1 MESNLEV
8 WKTAHQLTLAVYKV
22 TQNFP
27 KSEQFGLTSQVRRSA
42 SSVPTNII
50 EGQARQY
57 KKEFVQFLYISKGS
71 LEETNYHLFLS
82 KELGYISEDDYKML
96 AELCTRIKMMLY
108 KLITTNNEQRTTNN
122 EQRTT
127 NNEQRTLSNMINKH
141 SITHVIL
148 TGGVGSRLWPLSRKS
163 RPKQYLDIF
172 DGKSLFEMTVDRN
185 RTIADKVMVVGNID
199 NCHLSRK
206 ILEQTNTPYIDIVE
220 STPRNTAAAIAFAA
234 FASDPEDI
242 LIITPS
248 DHIIDEMQQYQAAI
262 EEAVEKAGEGL
273 IVTFGIVPSKPET
286 GYGYIERKG
295 DAVVSF
301 REKPNQVTA
310 AEFIARGN
318 FLWNSGM
325 FCFKA
330 GVLLE
335 ELKTFH
341 PEVYEKSKLVWESNI
356 NGNLD
361 LGLSL
366 DIPSIS
372 IDYAVME
379 RSRKIKVVS
388 SKFAW
393 SDLGS
398 FESVYDY
405 LVSIGHAVDEN
416 GNMVIGTTNYT
427 AFIGV
432 KDTIF
437 VCTPTANLILKKE
450 FSQDVKSVY
459 NALERDNSDLLN

>member
-1 MESNLEV
+1 
-8 WKTAHQLTLAVYKV
+8 
-22 TQNFP
+22 
-27 KSEQFGLTSQVRRSA
+27 
-42 SSVPTNII
+42 
-50 EGQARQY
+50 
-57 KKEFVQFLYISKGS
+57 
-71 LEETNYHLFLS
+71 
-82 KELGYISEDDYKML
+82 
-96 AELCTRIKMMLY
+96 
-108 KLITTNNEQRTTNN
+108 
-122 EQRTT
+122 
-127 NNEQRTLSNMINKH
+127 MINKH

-262 EEAVEKAGEGL
+262 EEAVEKAGEGF